1 MSLGLLLP
9 LGLSALF
16 ALVVPVLLH
25 LHRRQQQKTTPFA
38 ALRWI
43 RGPAR
48 PRRRLRLEQ
57 WPLLLLR
64 MLLLIALA
72 LLLAE
77 PVWRGERAAS
87 GDWVVVVPGVDAA
100 QARAHLALPA
110 AQWRWLL
117 PDFPLIA
124 ARTPVADDAVA
135 VASLLR
141 ELDSELPAGVALHV
155 LAPPLLQGL
164 DGGSVRLSRAVDWQT
179 VNSAPAAPVLPKT
192 SAPLRISLRQP
203 TPTAAATYLQ
213 AAVAAGNHGGT
224 ERYRLSVDAPDA
236 ALDATTSVVFWLA
249 GEPSPALLRWVED
262 GGTALLDAASAEQ
275 SPPDSAEALA
285 GDAHNQP
292 VALPRDEHDQPL
304 VLARDARNQPLL
316 RAQPRGR
323 GRLLRFAA
331 PLQPQTLPLLLDST
345 FPTVLL
351 SHLQPEQPA
360 PDRAAAAG
368 VAPLTGAV
376 RADAAPRPFSSWL
389 LLAVALLAL
398 AERALSF
405 LSARRR
411 A

>member
-9 LGLSALF
+9 LGLTALF

-64 MLLLIALA
+64 LALLVALA

-100 QARAHLALPA
+100 QARAQLTLPA

-117 PDFPLIA
+117 PGYPTLSD
-124 ARTPVADDAVA
+124 RTAVADDAFA

-141 ELDSELPAGVALHV
+141 ELDSELPAGVTLHV

-164 DGGSVRLSRAVDWQT
+164 DGGSIRLSRAVDWQI
-179 VNSAPAAPVLPKT
+179 VNSAPAAPVLPPAPT
-192 SAPLRISLRQP
+192 PLRISLRQH
-203 TPTAAATYLQ
+203 ADAVAATYLQ
-213 AAVAAGNHGGT
+213 AAVAAGNRGG
-224 ERYRLSVDAPDA
+224 ERYRLAVDAPDA
-236 ALDATTSVVFWLA
+236 ALDTTTAVVFWLA

-262 GGTALLDAASAEQ
+262 GGTALLDAAPHYPSLQAPAE
-275 SPPDSAEALA
+275 
-285 GDAHNQP
+285 
-292 VALPRDEHDQPL
+292 
-304 VLARDARNQPLL
+304 VLARDVYNAPLL
-316 RAQPRGR
+316 RAQARGR
-323 GRLLRFAA
+323 GRLLSFAA
-331 PLQPQTLPLLLDST
+331 PLQPQALPLLLDST
-345 FPTVLL
+345 FPTLIL
-351 SHLQPEQPA
+351 SHLQPVAQP
-360 PDRAAAAG
+360 PDRAAAAA
-368 VAPLTGAV
+368 VAPLTGAL
-376 RADAAPRPFSSWL
+376 RADAAPRPLASWL
-389 LLAVALLAL
+389 LLIVALLAL

-405 LSARRR
+405 HSARRR
-411 A
+411 T

>member
-64 MLLLIALA
+64 LLLLITLA
-72 LLLAE
+72 LLIAE

-100 QARAHLALPA
+100 QARAQLALPA

-117 PDFPLIA
+117 PDFPSLTT
-124 ARTPVADDAVA
+124 RTPVADDAVA

-141 ELDSELPAGVALHV
+141 ELDSELPDGVPLHV

-164 DGGSVRLSRAVDWQT
+164 DGGSIRLSRAVDWQT
-179 VNSAPAAPVLPKT
+179 VNSAPAAPVLPKAP
-192 SAPLRISLRQP
+192 APLRISLRQP
-203 TPTAAATYLQ
+203 TPTAAAIYLQ

-236 ALDATTSVVFWLA
+236 ALDAATSVVLLLGA
-249 GEPSPALLRWVED
+249 EPSPALLRWVEG
-262 GGTALLDAASAEQ
+262 GGTALLDSASTDVFAA
-275 SPPDSAEALA
+275 
-285 GDAHNQP
+285 DAR
-292 VALPRDEHDQPL
+292 VEPL
-304 VLARDARNQPLL
+304 VRARDARNQPLL

-323 GRLLRFAA
+323 GRLLSFAV
-331 PLQPQTLPLLLDST
+331 PLQPQALPQMLDST
-345 FPTVLL
+345 FPTLLL
-351 SHLQPEQPA
+351 SHLQPDRPA
-360 PDRAAAAG
+360 PDRAAAAS

-376 RADAAPRPFSSWL
+376 RADTATRPFASWL

>member
-64 MLLLIALA
+64 LALLVALA

-100 QARAHLALPA
+100 QARAQLTLPA

-117 PDFPLIA
+117 PDYPTLSDRI
-124 ARTPVADDAVA
+124 PVADDAVA

-141 ELDSELPAGVALHV
+141 ELDSELPAGVTLHV

-164 DGGSVRLSRAVDWQT
+164 DGGSISLSRAVDWQI
-179 VNSAPAAPVLPKT
+179 VNSAPAAPVLPPAPT
-192 SAPLRISLRQP
+192 PLRISLRQH
-203 TPTAAATYLQ
+203 ADAVAATYLQ
-213 AAVAAGNHGGT
+213 AAVAAGNRGG
-224 ERYRLSVDAPDA
+224 ERYRLTVDAPDA
-236 ALDATTSVVFWLA
+236 ALDTTTAVVFWLA

-262 GGTALLDAASAEQ
+262 GGTALLDPAAPDPSLQATAE
-275 SPPDSAEALA
+275 
-285 GDAHNQP
+285 
-292 VALPRDEHDQPL
+292 
-304 VLARDARNQPLL
+304 VLARDAYNAPLL
-316 RAQPRGR
+316 RAQSRGR
-323 GRLLRFAA
+323 GRLLSFAA
-331 PLQPQTLPLLLDST
+331 PLHPQALPLLLDST
-345 FPTVLL
+345 FPTLLL
-351 SHLQPEQPA
+351 SHLQPAAQP
-360 PDRAAAAG
+360 PDRAAAAA
-368 VAPLTGAV
+368 VAPLTGAL
-376 RADAAPRPFSSWL
+376 RADPAPRPFASWL
-389 LLAVALLAL
+389 PLIVALLAL
-398 AERALSF
+398 AERALS
-405 LSARRR
+405 LHSARRPT
-411 A
+411 